1 MDIISYW
8 ALTRRTK
15 SRTQKKSKNTE
26 SDSTNTES
34 DSTTTESDSTTTEPD
49 STTTES
55 DSTTTEPDSTN
66 TESNIIPTQQEL
78 ITMTDLTQNLTDE
91 QLTEFYSA
99 RPDIMDQH
107 ELQERAGSIEALEK
121 AENIVY
127 YRIFT
132 LITDLNGLYENALL
146 KNKNKPW
153 PTIQEVT
160 LLMQLA
166 SYVARWLN
174 KMYEDPELLEDSE
187 ETDDKEKQEQ
197 EKKEEEIK
205 AKLSKRERIK
215 NASKNWKDKTAKK
228 IKHFRAKSNRRK
240 TLKVLQGEIGTRL
253 GEIGEEQLQKEEKN
267 RVLDSNL
274 IELFV
279 TEGNYVQS
287 PTILFTHVMKK
298 LLTSYK
304 PESITGNDFSKEMFN
319 YLIADNDVIGS
330 TSVAIQASG
339 RSFGIKVGGNLGAF
353 TFPCFKIKVEVAST
367 AKTTRN
373 RLIVSECQAFLPT
386 SRGEHLRYALMNMNG
401 RSVEATLDATLTAE
415 FAAGVTTLID
425 DNTIDA
431 LEINTYNLLPE
442 LKVSAGVG
450 MGVKGIMLQVTDP
463 NPFHFNDSDEAVDR
477 IFSLVTSSNKKV
489 SLRKAKPE
497 ICLWLYSGLY
507 NASAGVVGEASA
519 GSMALK
525 SKGEV
530 GMWGGVTHYTYQ
542 TLFSDRQI
550 FKTQTTNMYF
560 QQVYGLAQASAGTSS
575 TEKEKKKQYEW
586 VNSLFYESV
595 FMYWQDPEKAKPTSS
610 QLVASKASGYSRGH
624 TILMDSIDLFYK
636 DNTNNKRIVA
646 LSKKLGIDSGIIEK
660 FLKDNQSILS
670 DIWKVQNKPDA
681 VFLEATF
688 IPKEDTDK
696 SLAITLVKKEG
707 HPFAPDEN
715 SFKTFK
721 KVFVT
726 DTKSPVGGVLQSLR
740 LRTMIKGSE
749 TLTQNKFKFCLNVGD
764 QAQLGFN
771 LGRIEDGGSI
781 KLTDLIIEWYDK
793 SGKTV
798 DKQPESYVP
807 TSFLFM

>member
-1 MDIISYW
+1 MDIATYL
-8 ALTRRTK
+8 ALTRRIK
-15 SRTQKKSKNTE
+15 SRTQKRPTNTE
-26 SDSTNTES
+26 PDSTNTES
-34 DSTTTESDSTTTEPD
+34 DSTNIQST
-49 STTTES
+49 
-55 DSTTTEPDSTN
+55 
-66 TESNIIPTQQEL
+66 IIPTKQEL
-78 ITMTDLTQNLTDE
+78 ITMTDLTTNLTE
-91 QLTEFYSA
+91 QEWEEFYDA
-99 RPDIMDQH
+99 RPKIMDQH
-107 ELQERAGSIEALEK
+107 ELQEKAGSIEALEK

-132 LITDLNGLYENALL
+132 LITDLDGLYENALL

-174 KMYEDPELLEDSE
+174 KMYEDPQAVEDSE
-187 ETDDKEKQEQ
+187 EIDEQ
-197 EKKEEEIK
+197 EKKEQEKKEQEKKEQEIK
-205 AKLSKRERIK
+205 AELSKRERFK
-215 NASKNWKDKTAKK
+215 NKTKQEIYK
-228 IKHFRAKSNRRK
+228 MKEKYKRFMAKSDRRK
-240 TLKVLQGEIGTRL
+240 TLKLLQGEIGTRL
-253 GEIGEEQLQKEEKN
+253 GEIGNEQLEKKEN
-267 RVLDSNL
+267 DRVLDSNL

-287 PTILFTHVMKK
+287 PTILFTHVMTR
-298 LLTSYK
+298 LLTLYK
-304 PESITGNDFSKEMFN
+304 PESITGEKFSKEMFN

-373 RLIVSECQAFLPT
+373 RLIVSECQALLPKT
-386 SRGEHLRYALMNMNG
+386 REEHLRYALMNMNG
-401 RSVEATLDATLTAE
+401 RSVEATLDASLTAE
-415 FAAGVTTLID
+415 FAAGVTSLIED
-425 DNTIDA
+425 CTIDS
-431 LEINTYNLLPE
+431 LELNTYNLLPE
-442 LKVSAGVG
+442 LKVSASVG
-450 MGVKGIMLQVTDP
+450 MKLKGIMLQVTDP
-463 NPFHFNDSDEAVDR
+463 NPFHFNDSDEAVDT
-477 IFSLVTSSNKKV
+477 IFELVTSSNKKV

-497 ICLWLYSGLY
+497 ICLWLYSALY
-507 NASAGVVGEASA
+507 NPGAGVVAEASG
-519 GSMALK
+519 GSIALK

-550 FKTQTTNMYF
+550 FKTQTTSMYF

-646 LSKKLGIDSGIIEK
+646 LSKKLGINSSIIEK
-660 FLKDNQSILS
+660 FLKDNQSLLS

-688 IPKEDTDK
+688 IPQQDSDK
-696 SLAITLVKKEG
+696 SMEITLVKKEG

-715 SFKTFK
+715 SFKKFK
-721 KVFVT
+721 KVFVP
-726 DTKSPVGGVLQSLR
+726 DTKSPVSGVLQSLR

-781 KLTDLIIEWYDK
+781 KLTDLIIQWYDK
-793 SGKTV
+793 SGKV
-798 DKQPESYVP
+798 VKEEPKAYVP